1 MEVMD
6 MTVEKQKAF
15 RLEEK
20 EVNELNV
27 LIANSPFKDA
37 EWFRD
42 MLTKAKLYEKATENP
57 NLQPNIVEM
66 AMLLKRQADVFNNFL
81 EKGLDALE
89 VQKAHI
95 GGALSDKD
103 ATIKNLEIQLEQ
115 LITAIEIYK
124 KDATLLTEK
133 LSESQQKYNDLVD
146 RYAVQANLIETYKK
160 QAEQNDRYRDDYL
173 HEAELRKQLNQT
185 YLEADEKAK
194 ATMSALE
201 QTLIQQT
208 HDMNNVKN
216 EKDRM
221 EENVD
226 RLKETHQQQLNIIE
240 LKHQNKI
247 LELQNEKEKAIQDN
261 QIRIGISLAEQAVDK
276 ADNSLNAKELIEW
289 ATGVKFEELLNRSDA
304 EVKERLTKIMIGSK

>member
-1 MEVMD
+1 

-15 RLEEK
+15 RLEEE
-20 EVNELNV
+20 EVKELNV

-66 AMLLKRQADVFNNFL
+66 AMLLKRQADVFKNFL
-81 EKGLDALE
+81 EKGLDAIE

-95 GGALSDKD
+95 GRGLSDKD
-103 ATIKNLEIQLEQ
+103 AIIKNLEIQLEQ
-115 LITAIEIYK
+115 LITAIKIYK
-124 KDATLLTEK
+124 KDETLLTEK

-146 RYAVQANLIETYKK
+146 RHAIQANLIETYKK

-185 YLEADEKAK
+185 SLEVDKKAK
-194 ATMSALE
+194 ATISALE
-201 QTLIQQT
+201 QTLTRQS
-208 HDMNNVKN
+208 HEMNNVKN

-261 QIRIGISLAEQAVDK
+261 QIRVALAVAEKAVDH
-276 ADNSLNAKELIEW
+276 SLHAKELLELI
-289 ATGVKFEELLNRSDA
+289 TGVRFEELLNRS
-304 EVKERLTKIMIGSK
+304 EGKTKERLNKIASGAE

>member
-1 MEVMD
+1 

-15 RLEEK
+15 RLEEE
-20 EVNELNV
+20 EVKELNV

-81 EKGLDALE
+81 EKGLDAIE

-95 GGALSDKD
+95 GKGLSDKD
-103 ATIKNLEIQLEQ
+103 AIIEKLEIEIQNLHKS
-115 LITAIEIYK
+115 IENYK
-124 KDATLLTEK
+124 KDSTLHLKELAET
-133 LSESQQKYNDLVD
+133 QQKYTDLLD
-146 RYAVQANLIETYKK
+146 SLKAQTELAEQYKK
-160 QAEQNDRYRDDYL
+160 QAEQNDRYRNDYL
-173 HEAELRKQLNQT
+173 HEVELHKQLKQT
-185 YLEADEKAK
+185 YLEVDKKAK
-194 ATMSALE
+194 ATVSAFE
-201 QTLIQQT
+201 QTLTRQS
-208 HDMNNVKN
+208 HEMNNVKN

-240 LKHQNKI
+240 LKHQNKM
-247 LELQNEKEKAIQDN
+247 LELQNEKEKAIQYN
-261 QIRIGISLAEQAVDK
+261 QIRVALAVAEKAVDH
-276 ADNSLNAKELIEW
+276 SLHAKELIELI
-289 ATGVKFEELLNRSDA
+289 TGIRFEELLNRS
-304 EVKERLTKIMIGSK
+304 EGETKERLTKIASGAE